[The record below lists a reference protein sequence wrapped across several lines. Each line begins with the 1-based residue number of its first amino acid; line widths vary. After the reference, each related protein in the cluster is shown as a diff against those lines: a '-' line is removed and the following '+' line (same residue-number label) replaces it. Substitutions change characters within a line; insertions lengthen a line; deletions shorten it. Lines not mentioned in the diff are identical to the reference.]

1 MLKNIFTAAA
11 VVLVFSLFFTAT
23 LVPVKAVAGDT
34 YMEPIKYLD
43 HIETTPVTEF
53 ITETDSWL
61 CDTPDAEYNPGETVI
76 LIVNN
81 QGTATKSDDTIVK
94 IF

>member
-1 MLKNIFTAAA
+1 MLKNIFTVLGTAAI
-11 VVLVFSLFFTAT
+11 FSLFFFAGLT
-23 LVPVKAVAGDT
+23 PVKATVGDT